1 MPGGERDPV
10 PTVRRRCRTAE
21 KGAAGTDGGLRP
33 LVLTEADFAVVR
45 QALADKTAAQVTQV
59 AADECD

>member
-1 MPGGERDPV
+1 MASATPSLRYVDGAGRQKREPLA
-10 PTVRRRCRTAE
+10 RTA
-21 KGAAGTDGGLRP
+21 DFVP